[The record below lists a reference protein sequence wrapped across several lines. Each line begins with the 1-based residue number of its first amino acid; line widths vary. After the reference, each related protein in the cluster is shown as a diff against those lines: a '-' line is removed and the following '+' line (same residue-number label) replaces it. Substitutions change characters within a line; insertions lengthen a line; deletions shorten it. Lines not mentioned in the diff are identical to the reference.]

1 MSNSLKT
8 YSNINA
14 NSRLAEGFLFWY
26 KHCPNAIALNIN
38 DVNYSYSELF
48 NKSLCIYSNIKHLEN
63 ELIGIQ
69 CVNHVNTYAA
79 ILAVSYIGSAYVP
92 LNAKYPSDKIKEIV
106 EDSKLKQVVCFN
118 NDFDFLSETN
128 LLKID
133 DELKAGQV
141 ELELKNNSRLAYVI
155 YTSGS
160 TGKPKGVPVSRGNV
174 NHLFNYY
181 LNEYDFNNNDRFLQS
196 YELSFDVSVFSIF
209 CAWNVGA
216 SVYVVPESNAKHIA
230 IFKTIQQHKITIAS
244 FVPSVL
250 SLLEKYLPEFKFPE
264 LRYSFFSGDAL
275 KHTLAKK
282 WKSCLPNG
290 VIHNFYGPTET
301 TIVCTR
307 YIWQEEEA
315 GQESRNNIVP
325 IGKPFPQMNFI
336 LVSESGEVVFELNA
350 EAELCFE
357 GAQVIDSYLNKMYE
371 DRFLQINN
379 KRYYKT
385 GDRVSLNERG
395 NLIFHGRLDSQVKIN
410 GYRVELA
417 EIENAI
423 HDTCACSNK
432 VIVESKNGANQLIA
446 FIESDKEINLH
457 ELLGKRI
464 PLYMIPSKFI
474 FVKYL
479 PLTING
485 KLDVEQLKVLSKLNE

>member
-1 MSNSLKT
+1 M
-8 YSNINA
+8 
-14 NSRLAEGFLFWY
+14 FWLRQS
-26 KHCPNAIALNIN
+26 PNAIALNIN

-48 NKSLCIYSNIKHLEN
+48 NKSLFIYSNIKHLEN
-63 ELIGIQ
+63 ELIGVQ
-69 CVNHVNTYAA
+69 CVNHVNTYAT

-92 LNAKYPSDKIKEIV
+92 LNAKYPSKKIKEII
-106 EDSKLKQVVCFN
+106 EDSKLKHVVCFN
-118 NDFDFLSETN
+118 SDFDFLSKIN
-128 LLKID
+128 LFKID
-133 DELKAGQV
+133 DSFKTGQV
-141 ELELKNNSRLAYVI
+141 KLELKNNSQLAYVI

-160 TGKPKGVPVSRGNV
+160 TGKPKGVPISRSNI

-181 LNEYDFNNNDRFLQS
+181 LSEYDFNTNDRFLQS

-216 SVYVVPESNAKHIA
+216 SVYVVPESNAKYIE
-230 IFKTIQQHKITIAS
+230 IFKTIQQHKITVAS

-250 SLLEKYLPEFKFPE
+250 SLIEKYLPEFNFPD

-282 WKSCLPNG
+282 WKTCVPNG
-290 VIHNFYGPTET
+290 EIHNFYGPTET

-307 YIWQEEEA
+307 YIWQELDAE
-315 GQESRNNIVP
+315 QESRNDIVP
-325 IGKPFPQMNFI
+325 IGKPFPQMSFI
-336 LVSESGEVVFELNA
+336 LVSEAGAIISNLNT

-357 GAQVIDSYLNKMYE
+357 GEQVIESYLNKMYE
-371 DRFLQINN
+371 DKFIQISN

-385 GDRVSLNERG
+385 GDRASLNEKG
-395 NLIFHGRLDSQVKIN
+395 NLVFHGRLDSQVKIN

-423 HDTCACSNK
+423 YSSCDCFNK
-432 VIVESKNGANQLIA
+432 VIVESKNGVNQLIA
-446 FIESDKEINLH
+446 FIQSDNKIKLQ

-464 PLYMIPSKFI
+464 PSYMIPTNFI
-474 FVKYL
+474 FIKYL

-485 KLDVEQLKVLSKLNE
+485 KLDVEQLKVLSKLTE